1 METLIK
7 CTKGYSASKRTRNDR
22 CGSFFHALVC
32 QMIKSFLTHIL
43 LQTKLLRFCSD
54 QFEVNGY
61 YGKQWRPRGNTAQTT
76 FHRGLHCI
84 LGQIRSPEKEMKY
97 FLWNPSIYKMGRPDL
112 TVQTLWTIPLI
123 YNLVLIAH
131 AQMPLINA
139 HVNVSKV
146 RYSMGYFDSENTGGI
161 TSESALFSMTL

>member
-1 METLIK
+1 MTNSEDLEEILH
-7 CTKGYSASKRTRNDR
+7 KRLFIGVYTV
-22 CGSFFHALVC
+22 H
-32 QMIKSFLTHIL
+32 
-43 LQTKLLRFCSD
+43 
-54 QFEVNGY
+54 
-61 YGKQWRPRGNTAQTT
+61 
-76 FHRGLHCI
+76 I

-139 HVNVSKV
+139 HVYVSKV
-146 RYSMGYFDSENTGGI
+146 RYSMGHFDSEYTGGI
-161 TSESALFSMTL
+161 TSESALFSMTI